1 VVNHTVV
8 NDTLVSSA
16 VLDDLGHTRHV
27 SPGRLSP
34 ARLSK
39 IVSSLAAQPDT
50 WSGLVRFDA
59 GRRWYRRLELADDHE
74 VWLLSWLPG
83 QGTGLHDHGDAVG
96 AFAVALGH
104 VRERTVLAGGRQ
116 VRHRDVVQ
124 GSVRAFGSEHVHDV
138 SNASTG
144 PAVTV
149 HAYSPPLTAMRLFEL
164 TPSGLVQTAT
174 DVAEQ
179 DW

>member
-16 VLDDLGHTRHV
+16 ALDDRGHHGHL

-34 ARLSK
+34 ARLGQ
-39 IVSSLAAQPDT
+39 IVSALAAQPDI
-50 WSGLVRFDA
+50 WSQLVRFDA
-59 GRRWYRRLELADDHE
+59 GRRWYQRLELADDHE

-83 QGTGLHDHGDAVG
+83 QGTSLHDHGDAAG
-96 AFAVALGH
+96 AFAVALGQ

-116 VRHRDVVQ
+116 VRHRDVAQ
-124 GSVRAFGSEHVHDV
+124 GTARAFGPKHVHDV
-138 SNASTG
+138 SNAFTG